1 MEEEEEKREHSHDM
15 GHVPDWVKMPAAAG
29 TGAPDPMEGIKTC
42 LFEGKTLPE
51 CTESYRTN
59 EPQSG
64 VQGLQALLVKG
75 MDREVANV
83 HAHLASQVVGRSAGI
98 DSHAASGRPCSTNGG
113 VLRGSAAHV
122 GEMLKKSNA
131 TQHAILA
138 SKQGHKTIPSAF

>member
-29 TGAPDPMEGIKTC
+29 AGAPDPMEGIKTC

-98 DSHAASGRPCSTNGG
+98 DTHAASGRPCSTNGG